1 MAKKLLRG
9 VGKSRASRPRK
20 KVAPKKSRPKYSRK
34 TETGSLRDPVLDRFK
49 REAKW
54 TTKPSGRHGSFP
66 TGWTSKLKLLPVK
79 GKKDPLGQ
87 KG

>member
-1 MAKKLLRG
+1 MAKMI
-9 VGKSRASRPRK
+9 RK
-20 KVAPKKSRPKYSRK
+20 RPKNQARYSRK
-34 TETGSLRDPVLDRFK
+34 TETGYLKDPVLDLFK

-66 TGWTSKLKLLPVK
+66 TGWTSKLQLLPVK

-87 KG
+87 QG